1 MKKSNLLPAYIH
13 QGDTLS
19 FELPQEYRQPDV
31 RFALAFSNDGNTKVF
46 RSSDGVFDI
55 SWRDTSILKS
65 GRQSWRLFSEN
76 TSTRSRS
83 TIGIG
88 SIEILDVSLDDS
100 TLTHAEK
107 VLNAIEAILE
117 DPTAIEAGLTMI
129 EGRQLQRRTLTE
141 LMALRDKYD
150 AIVRR
155 ENVGLTFGK
164 IRLKGV

>member
-1 MKKSNLLPAYIH
+1 M
-13 QGDTLS
+13 
-19 FELPQEYRQPDV
+19 
-31 RFALAFSNDGNTKVF
+31 
-46 RSSDGVFDI
+46 
-55 SWRDTSILKS
+55 
-65 GRQSWRLFSEN
+65 
-76 TSTRSRS
+76 
-83 TIGIG
+83 
-88 SIEILDVSLDDS
+88 
-100 TLTHAEK
+100 
-107 VLNAIEAILE
+107 NAIEAILE